1 MELVRIGNKLVSKE
15 KIYTMI
21 DRVVSLRSQGNSQR
35 ETAEILGL
43 DRSFISRLEN
53 VGEVRRG
60 GKIALIGF
68 PVKNKEELKKMAD
81 EEGIDFV
88 LLLTEAE
95 RRVFLNSSSGV
106 ELFNRLMEII
116 RELRDYD
123 TVIIM
128 GSDERIKIVESLL
141 DKEVVSLEIG
151 RSPLTEDVYVDTG
164 ELKRIISSLK

>member
-1 MELVRIGNKLVSKE
+1 MELVRIGNKLVSKG
-15 KIYTMI
+15 KIYSMI

-68 PVKNKEELKKMAD
+68 PVKNKEELKKMAA

-95 RRVFLNSSSGV
+95 RRLFLNSSSGV

>member
-15 KIYTMI
+15 KIYSMI

-68 PVKNKEELKKMAD
+68 PVKNKEELKKMAA

-88 LLLTEAE
+88 FLLTEAE
-95 RRVFLNSSSGV
+95 RRLFLNSSSGV

>member
-1 MELVRIGNKLVSKE
+1 MKLVRIGNKLVSKE

-21 DRVVSLRSQGNSQR
+21 DRVVNLRSQGNSQR

-68 PVKNKEELKKMAD
+68 PVKNKEELKKVASQ
-81 EEGIDFV
+81 EGIDFV
-88 LLLTEAE
+88 LLMTEAE
-95 RRVFLNSSSGV
+95 RRFFLDSSSGV

-116 RELRDYD
+116 KELRDYD
-123 TVIIM
+123 TVIII
-128 GSDERIKIVESLL
+128 GSDERIKIVESFL

-151 RSPLTEDVYVDTG
+151 RSPLTEDVYVDAG
-164 ELKRIISSLK
+164 EIKRIISSLK

>member
-15 KIYTMI
+15 KIYSMI

-95 RRVFLNSSSGV
+95 RRLFLNSSSGV

>member
-1 MELVRIGNKLVSKE
+1 MELIRIGKKLVSKE
-15 KIYTMI
+15 KMYSMI
-21 DRVVSLRSQGNSQR
+21 DRIMKLRAQGNSQR

-53 VGEVRRG
+53 IGEVRRG

-68 PVKNKEELKKMAD
+68 PVKNKEELEKEAQG
-81 EEGIDFV
+81 EGIDFV

-95 RRVFLNSSSGV
+95 RRLFLNSSSGV
-106 ELFNRLMEII
+106 ELLNRLMDII

-123 TVIIM
+123 TVIIL
-128 GSDERIKIVESLL
+128 GSDERIKIVESFL

-151 RSPLTEDVYVDTG
+151 RSPLTEDVYVDAG
-164 ELKRIISSLK
+164 ELRRLISALK

>member
-15 KIYTMI
+15 KIYSMI
-21 DRVVSLRSQGNSQR
+21 DRIMNLRSKGSSQR

-68 PVKNKEELKKMAD
+68 PVKNKEELEEMAQG
-81 EEGIDFV
+81 EGIDFV
-88 LLLTEAE
+88 LLLTEIE
-95 RRVFLNSSSGV
+95 RRLLLNNRSGV
-106 ELFNRLMEII
+106 ELLNYLMDII
-116 RELRDYD
+116 GELRDYD
-123 TVIIM
+123 TVIIL

-151 RSPLTEDVYVDTG
+151 RSPLTEDVYVEPG
-164 ELKRIISSLK
+164 VLKSVISSLN

>member
-1 MELVRIGNKLVSKE
+1 MELFRIGNKLVSKE
-15 KIYTMI
+15 KIHTMI

-60 GKIALIGF
+60 GKIAIIGF
-68 PVKNKEELKKMAD
+68 PVKNKEELKKMAV

-88 LLLTEAE
+88 LLLTESE
-95 RRVFLNSSSGV
+95 RRFFLNGSSGV
-106 ELFNRLMEII
+106 ELFNRLMDII
-116 RELRDYD
+116 LELRDYD
-123 TVIIM
+123 TVIII

-151 RSPLTEDVYVDTG
+151 RSPLTEDVYVDTSQ
-164 ELKRIISSLK
+164 LKGIISSLK

>member
-15 KIYTMI
+15 KIYSMI

-68 PVKNKEELKKMAD
+68 PVKNKEELKKMAA

-95 RRVFLNSSSGV
+95 RRLFLNSSSGV